1 MRSLLDRTLALLT
14 RVMVWGFFRRYET
27 AGTRPVS
34 GERPVLIV
42 ANHFNGFVDPVAVTA
57 ALGRLPRFL
66 GKATLGNNP
75 LVRPLLAFGGVVLVQ
90 RRQDQPDGRPSNEST
105 FAACH
110 RVLARNATVA
120 IFPEGT
126 THDRAHMVRT
136 HTGAAR
142 IALGARDSGVHGL
155 HIVPVGLTYDDKLAL
170 RSGVVVEF
178 GEAIDLDR
186 ELAALAG
193 PDGGGGGEDDHEA
206 VRRLTELIEARLR
219 AVAPDFETVD
229 EWRALEEAAAVA
241 LATPHRPTPPLVDKV
256 QLARRLGRLPA
267 EQRRSLRSTVAA
279 YVLLLHLFH
288 LDDRQLIGV
297 VRRRDL
303 LRSVVILSVVYL
315 VTGPLV
321 LAGVLANAPPAAV
334 VAAISLGVHTPVTK
348 GTVRLLVA
356 MVVFP
361 VSWFIAGSM
370 FTDGALRVTA
380 AAVGFAAAG
389 FLALLWIEG
398 VIRLVATIV
407 SWRVTAERS
416 ALIDPLTEARQ
427 SVVDAV
433 TAGAPPV
440 GRQASGPP
448 LR

>member
-1 MRSLLDRTLALLT
+1 MRSVLDRVLALVT
-14 RVMVWGFFRRYET
+14 RVVVWGFFRRYET
-27 AGTRPVS
+27 VGARPVT

-75 LVRPLLAFGGVVLVQ
+75 LVRPLLAVGGVVLVQ
-90 RRQDQPDGRPSNEST
+90 RREDQADGSPSNEST

-110 RVLARNATVA
+110 RVLARHATVA

-126 THDRAHMVRT
+126 THDRPHMVRV

-142 IALGARDSGVHGL
+142 IALGARDSGVAGL
-155 HIVPVGLTYDDKLAL
+155 HIVPTGLTFDDKLAL

-178 GEAIDLDR
+178 GEPIDLDLEVVR
-186 ELAALAG
+186 MGG
-193 PDGGGGGEDDHEA
+193 PDGAGGEDDHET
-206 VRRLTELIEARLR
+206 VRKLTDLIEARLR
-219 AVAPDFETVD
+219 AVSPDFETVD
-229 EWRALEEAAAVA
+229 EWRALEAAAA
-241 LATPHRPTPPLVDKV
+241 ISLATPRRPTPPLVDKV
-256 QLARRLGRLPA
+256 HLARRLGRLPA
-267 EQRRSLRSTVAA
+267 EQRRSLRSTLAA
-279 YVLLLHLFH
+279 YVLLLHLFN
-288 LDDRQLIGV
+288 LDDRQLIGA

-315 VTGPLV
+315 LTGPFV

-334 VAAISLGVHTPVTK
+334 VAGISLGVRTPVTK

-361 VSWFIAGSM
+361 VSWFVAGSLVA
-370 FTDGALRVTA
+370 DGALRVTA
-380 AAVGFAAAG
+380 AAAGFAAAG

-398 VIRLVATIV
+398 VIRLVSTIV

-433 TAGAPPV
+433 TAGDLA
-440 GRQASGPP
+440 
-448 LR
+448 